1 MVSVAVLASGL
12 HWAAF
17 NENTTWSA
25 KRRRATYVLASIA
38 HIHTVKRAI
47 IRWRSI
53 FVTVGVSVGVTVGV
67 TVGVRCRRR
76 TRACALF
83 DILSGAFIDSTVGLG
98 HDGET
103 IFRNGGVVTVASKV
117 KLDLELSVGIGLI
130 EQEID
135 SEDLL
140 KSGLFIWST
149 AITEILL
156 LSHDDIVSEEPD
168 GSDSSIWS
176 NKSCLIDDDV
186 DLLSHTFGD
195 TPLKDVNVV
204 VTCVHYGK
212 VVLEKLDAVQ
222 GLLGKLALEVTP
234 IDIDSG
240 QNRRRGVISTFLDC
254 AVGDCSASIG
264 ACSGDVGCDLV
275 ESSFVGG
282 VDLDLSLDVR
292 SLIRDRVS
300 RRFDADC
307 GFKRADA
314 GRQTSISY
322 SQPLLEDS

>member
-1 MVSVAVLASGL
+1 M
-12 HWAAF
+12 
-17 NENTTWSA
+17 
-25 KRRRATYVLASIA
+25 
-38 HIHTVKRAI
+38 
-47 IRWRSI
+47 
-53 FVTVGVSVGVTVGV
+53 
-67 TVGVRCRRR
+67 
-76 TRACALF
+76 
-83 DILSGAFIDSTVGLG
+83 
-98 HDGET
+98 
-103 IFRNGGVVTVASKV
+103 
-117 KLDLELSVGIGLI
+117 
-130 EQEID
+130 
-135 SEDLL
+135 
-140 KSGLFIWST
+140 FIWST

-176 NKSCLIDDDV
+176 NKTCLIDDDV

-212 VVLEKLDAVQ
+212 AVLEKLDAVQ
-222 GLLGKLALEVTP
+222 GLLGKLALEVIP

-240 QNRRRGVISTFLDC
+240 QNRRRGVFSIFFVDC

-307 GFKRADA
+307 VFKRADV
-314 GRQTSISY
+314 GRQTFISW
-322 SQPLLEDS
+322 SHPLLEDS